1 MAYVLKMYREF
12 PSMNFTRVKLCSL
25 VWGSGLTPK
34 SWTIEKCSSAQVKG
48 AEGNEEEIQRGA
60 NHRDTER
67 GAGQWSQSNLR
78 QAQHQR
84 GDLLQLEAQ
93 VWRDGGSPGAALKC
107 ARGCERAIKT
117 AGSRPVESR

>member
-1 MAYVLKMYREF
+1 MGG
-12 PSMNFTRVKLCSL
+12 C
-25 VWGSGLTPK
+25 GLIPK
-34 SWTIEKCSSAQVKG
+34 NWTIEKCSSAQVKG

-93 VWRDGGSPGAALKC
+93 VWRDGGRRGAGDTC
-107 ARGCERAIKT
+107 ARGCERAVKT
-117 AGSRPVESR
+117 AGIGAVSSETDTPRGCIDKM

>member
-1 MAYVLKMYREF
+1 MA
-12 PSMNFTRVKLCSL
+12 
-25 VWGSGLTPK
+25 VWNGLTPK

-48 AEGNEEEIQRGA
+48 AERNEEEIQRGA

-93 VWRDGGSPGAALKC
+93 VWRDGGRRGAATTC
-107 ARGCERAIKT
+107 ARGWKRADKT
-117 AGSRPVESR
+117 AGSRPPH